1 MVRAD
6 TGQPS
11 RTDPGI
17 SPPRRRA
24 GVFPT
29 AWRRPPLTESHRRRL
44 TLLAMCVA
52 TFMIQLDV
60 TIVNV
65 ALPSIQRELQV
76 SSGGLEWVIGGYAL
90 SLAALIP
97 VSGALGD
104 RYGRRRIFL
113 AGVVVFAAGS
123 AACAL
128 SPDAIVLVAFRVLQ
142 GRAARRCWR

>member
-1 MVRAD
+1 MMPAD
-6 TGQPS
+6 TSKPS
-11 RTDPGI
+11 RSDPGI
-17 SPPRRRA
+17 SPPGSHA

-29 AWRRPPLTESHRRRL
+29 AWRPWWPLTEPHRRRL

-76 SSGGLEWVIGGYAL
+76 SSGGLEWLISGYAL

-104 RYGRRRIFL
+104 RYGRRRVFL

-128 SPDAIVLVAFRVLQ
+128 SPDAI
-142 GRAARRCWR
+142 

>member
-11 RTDPGI
+11 RTDPRI

-29 AWRRPPLTESHRRRL
+29 ARRRPSLTESHRRRL

-65 ALPSIQRELQV
+65 ALPSIQREL
-76 SSGGLEWVIGGYAL
+76 
-90 SLAALIP
+90 P

-113 AGVVVFAAGS
+113 GGVVVFAIGS

-142 GRAARRCWR
+142 GAG